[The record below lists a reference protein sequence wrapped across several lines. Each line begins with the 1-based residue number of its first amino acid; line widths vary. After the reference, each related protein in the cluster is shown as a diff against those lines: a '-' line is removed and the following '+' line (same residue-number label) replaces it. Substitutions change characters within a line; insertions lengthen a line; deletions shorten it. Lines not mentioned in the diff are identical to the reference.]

1 MRATRSILI
10 ILTFSYSFIFA
21 ANAGIISKNTEI
33 SDQSIKKG
41 IINLHIESK
50 ESSILGVQFDIK
62 YNPQELY
69 LSESGIISKVP
80 GMFLKSRVQEPGYA
94 KVLMFSMNGDKIL
107 DINNIDLADIMEI
120 KFEPVNMFNG
130 TSKVELDDIILAGEG
145 GIKLDSAPRTIL
157 DVSYFTPQ
165 QTSLAKNYP
174 NPFNPSTTIDYQLS
188 KAGTVSLVVY
198 DLKGSEVK
206 TLVNEHQD
214 ATYYNVVWNGHNDN
228 GQSVA
233 SGRYLLKMT
242 APGYSE
248 RITMTLL
255 K

>member
-1 MRATRSILI
+1 MKSIRRILI
-10 ILTFSYSFIFA
+10 TLTFSYAFIFA
-21 ANAGIISKNTEI
+21 SDAGIIAKKVKIE
-33 SDQSIKKG
+33 DQSIKKG
-41 IINLHIESK
+41 TINLNIESK

-69 LSESGIISKVP
+69 LSDSGIISKIP
-80 GMFLKSRVQEPGYA
+80 DMFLKSRVQEPGYA

-107 DINNIDLADIMEI
+107 DINNGSIADIIEI

-130 TSKVELDDIILAGEG
+130 NTTVELDDIILAGEG
-145 GIKLDSAPRTIL
+145 GIQVDSAPRTIL

-165 QTSLAKNYP
+165 QTSLSKNYP

-188 KAGTVSLVVY
+188 KPGTVLLIVY

-206 TLVNEHQD
+206 TLVNEHQE
-214 ATYYNVVWNGHNDN
+214 ATYYNVVWNGLNNSD
-228 GQSVA
+228 QSVA
-233 SGRYLLKMT
+233 SGRYLLKMK
-242 APGYSE
+242 ASGYSE
-248 RITMTLL
+248 TITMTLL

>member
-1 MRATRSILI
+1 MKTTRTILI
-10 ILTFSYSFIFA
+10 ALTFSYSIIFA
-21 ANAGIISKNTEI
+21 SDAVILAKKAEI
-33 SDQSIKKG
+33 ADQSIKKG
-41 IINLHIESK
+41 TINLNVESN
-50 ESSILGVQFDIK
+50 ESSILGVQFDII

-69 LSESGIISKVP
+69 LSDSGISSKIP
-80 GMFLKSRVQEPGYA
+80 DMFLKSRVQEPGYA
-94 KVLMFSMNGDKIL
+94 KVVMFSMNGDKIL
-107 DINNIDLADIMEI
+107 DINNGTIADIMEI

-145 GIKLDSAPRTIL
+145 GIQVSSAPRTVL

-165 QTSLAKNYP
+165 QTSLSKNYP

-206 TLVNEHQD
+206 TLVQEHQD
-214 ATYYNVVWNGHNDN
+214 ATYYTVVWNGLNDN

-233 SGRYLLKMT
+233 SGRYLLQMT

-248 RITMTLL
+248 TITMTLL